1 MVFIVARDW
10 PLRAL
15 LRAELRQRG
24 IEALGMQTA
33 AEVGTRIASGMVPS
47 AVVLEAAEELEPGLE
62 LLARRLPV
70 VVVAS
75 ASNRDVWP
83 KKAAVV
89 LRKPL
94 RIGEVAGA
102 VIQLLGGVRA

>member
-15 LRAELRQRG
+15 VRAELRQKG
-24 IEALGMQTA
+24 IEALGMQMA
-33 AEVGTRIASGMVPS
+33 AEVGTRIAAGMVPS
-47 AVVLEAAEELEPGLE
+47 AVVLEAGEHVETGMD
-62 LLARRLPV
+62 LLARRVPM

-75 ASNRDVWP
+75 VAGRDVWP
-83 KKAAVV
+83 KNAAVV

-94 RIGEVAGA
+94 RIGEVAQA